1 MCVNVFKG
9 GEKIYSS
16 LLSVWSGIFVC
27 CVEFN
32 MFLQFKSSVFF
43 WSEYCVV
50 WIFYSTVSGCHC
62 CSDTVHV
69 WKTISLCVSPK
80 IEGRPVS
87 LYNALIGDCMRA
99 CLWLTWARKYKVQN
113 KRGMYAWWRRARD
126 EKIRNTEQNINRETR
141 CTRCQS
147 EAADEGACNIE
158 RRRYKNK
165 KIIIIGEAKKT
176 TTKTNIVNG
185 KRWGQ
190 LIVAGQKLANTTHS
204 LTHCLA
210 WPGQQLS
217 SSVDVL
223 RFTPFSLFGLVQ
235 SNNSIANH
243 DDRVKGVLLYWI
255 VS

>member
-1 MCVNVFKG
+1 MSLKAVRKSTVLCWACGAAFSCAV
-9 GEKIYSS
+9 SS
-16 LLSVWSGIFVC
+16 LICFCSLNRPC
-27 CVEFN
+27 
-32 MFLQFKSSVFF
+32 L
-43 WSEYCVV
+43 YCVV

-165 KIIIIGEAKKT
+165 KNNNNWRSKE
-176 TTKTNIVNG
+176 
-185 KRWGQ
+185 
-190 LIVAGQKLANTTHS
+190 
-204 LTHCLA
+204 
-210 WPGQQLS
+210 
-217 SSVDVL
+217 
-223 RFTPFSLFGLVQ
+223 
-235 SNNSIANH
+235 SNNKN
-243 DDRVKGVLLYWI
+243 
-255 VS
+255 